1 MTTEAARF
9 VVQIADDEDDD
20 FLSQIAAVEAQALAN
35 KRRRIGTTTTSPNAV
50 VSVSTRANPKESS
63 DGDGGLYTAALKGS
77 QSAFSEPSPRGGLG
91 RGRVGVVAAAGNDG
105 VSAGDACFKCG
116 KPGHWA
122 RDCDAPGG
130 GGGGGGGGA
139 GYNGNYGGD
148 VSSVVSFPEKSCPCG
163 SGPCSVLTANTEKN
177 RGRKFYKCPL
187 RQVH

>member
-1 MTTEAARF
+1 MKTEAARF
-9 VVQIADDEDDD
+9 VVQIDDDEDDD

-50 VSVSTRANPKESS
+50 VSVITRANLKESS

-77 QSAFSEPSPRGGLG
+77 QRAFSEPSPRGGLG
-91 RGRVGVVAAAGNDG
+91 RGRVGVVAAAGSDA
-105 VSAGDACFKCG
+105 VAAGDTCFKCG
-116 KPGHWA
+116 KSGHWA

-130 GGGGGGGGA
+130 GGGGA

-148 VSSVVSFPEKSCPCG
+148 SSSAISFPDKSCPCG
-163 SGPCSVLTANTEKN
+163 SGPCLVLTANTEKN

>member
-1 MTTEAARF
+1 MKTEAARF
-9 VVQIADDEDDD
+9 LVQIDDDEDDD

-50 VSVSTRANPKESS
+50 VSVSTRANPKEIS
-63 DGDGGLYTAALKGS
+63 DGNGGLYTAALKGS

-105 VSAGDACFKCG
+105 VSAGD
-116 KPGHWA
+116 
-122 RDCDAPGG
+122 CDAP
-130 GGGGGGGGA
+130 GGGA

-148 VSSVVSFPEKSCPCG
+148 SSSAISFPEKSCPCG
-163 SGPCSVLTANTEKN
+163 SGPCLVLTANTEKN